1 MSHSRTH
8 QHTHKPPR
16 TERQAD
22 QRRIAQQ
29 RRNEKTLRE
38 RYEADDRV
46 PDADDAR
53 DHHLD
58 GPRCRP

>member
-8 QHTHKPPR
+8 QHTHKPPH
-16 TERQAD
+16 TDRQAE

-29 RRNEKTLRE
+29 RREADALRE
-38 RYEADDRV
+38 RYDADDRV
-46 PDADDAR
+46 PDADDER

-58 GPRCRP
+58 APRYRP